1 MSEPLSDFT
10 GSVSP
15 KTVSINNVQ
24 FHLREFDMRTR
35 ALWLNVAKEY
45 GLSEAQHEIQ
55 SKVIPR
61 ISGITNDLQTDPR
74 LKSLE
79 RRLDKLSEKHDK
91 LLELYATPEEPEGL
105 EDELE
110 AIVARMEA
118 THEEMSKMAEAIQGE
133 VFLEAQSA
141 EKSISEF
148 MELQDKARIDFAHRL
163 ATALGKTQ
171 VEFDEFYAKC
181 DGDDYAAAERFVNE
195 GNAPWASLYE
205 SRMQQKPKKTK
216 LPN

>member
-1 MSEPLSDFT
+1 MSEPLTDYT
-10 GSVSP
+10 GSISP
-15 KTVSINNVQ
+15 KLVVINDVQ

-35 ALWLNVAKEY
+35 ALWLAVAKEY
-45 GLSEAQHEIQ
+45 ELSEAQHEIQ

-79 RRLDKLSEKHDK
+79 RRLDKLTEKHDA

-105 EDELE
+105 EAELE
-110 AIVARMEA
+110 AVVVRMEA
-118 THEEMSKMAEAIQGE
+118 THDEMAKMAEVIQAD
-133 VFLEAQSA
+133 VFIEAQHA
-141 EKSISEF
+141 EKAIAEF
-148 MELQDKARIDFAHRL
+148 MELQDKARVDFAYRL
-163 ATALGKTQ
+163 AQASGKTPL
-171 VEFDEFYAKC
+171 EFDEFYAKC

-205 SRMQQKPKKTK
+205 NRMQQKPKKAK